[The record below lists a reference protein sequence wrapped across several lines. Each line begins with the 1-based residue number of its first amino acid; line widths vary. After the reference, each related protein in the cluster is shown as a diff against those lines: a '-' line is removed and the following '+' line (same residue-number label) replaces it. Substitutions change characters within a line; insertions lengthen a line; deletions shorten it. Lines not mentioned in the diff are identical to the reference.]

1 MIRAFVGVQP
11 SARRHSWASREG
23 ACGMW
28 PKDGATRARCGR
40 RSFTQAPDT
49 HFSGDGQA
57 GTANLVAIQPTSR
70 APSTPVLG
78 DPPLGEAPRLT
89 RACLRGGAN
98 FPTTLFRVA
107 GSNDTAALLS
117 RRLLIHRPRQPLCPS
132 LPSRR
137 NNSPDQAHP
146 GLPHI
151 FSPSADIPRPSSDQD
166 SSPATFLVHPS
177 LQPKALVSNRN
188 NG

>member
-40 RSFTQAPDT
+40 RSFTQAPAT

-78 DPPLGEAPRLT
+78 DPSTGRSAEAYPRLSA
-89 RACLRGGAN
+89 RRSK
-98 FPTTLFRVA
+98 FSHHSFRIA

-151 FSPSADIPRPSSDQD
+151 FSPSADTPRPSSDQD